1 LPQVEVPYD
10 QLQDPEAIANWP
22 QTLSRDGARTPM
34 PWSST
39 ATNAGFSGA
48 RPWLPV
54 GKTHL
59 GLTVDAQDSDGGSM
73 LNFTRQCLDLRNRHP
88 ALHHGSMAIVRLTD
102 QLIVFERESAGQ
114 KLRCSF
120 NLSDS
125 PAELP
130 SMQAAE
136 LVTVGEVADGRLGP
150 WSAII
155 EKLA

>member
-1 LPQVEVPYD
+1 
-10 QLQDPEAIANWP
+10 
-22 QTLSRDGARTPM
+22 
-34 PWSST
+34 
-39 ATNAGFSGA
+39 
-48 RPWLPV
+48 V

-88 ALHHGSMAIVRLTD
+88 ALHHGSMEIVRLTD

-130 SMQAAE
+130 SVQAAE
-136 LVTVGEVADGRLGP
+136 LVTVGEVAGERLGA